1 MITLP
6 QTAECWDYNMSPHAW
21 LTFLRGIFIIKSDIF
36 YSNDNTFNL
45 AFSFVL
51 SLNIAMGSIK
61 TIGFKCTKYFDGVDP
76 HKLPIN
82 TPFSLSS
89 ALILPPAF
97 KPCI

>member
-1 MITLP
+1 MIILP

-21 LTFLRGIFIIKSDIF
+21 LTFLSGVFIIKLDIF

-45 AFSFVL
+45 IFSGVL
-51 SLNIAMGSIK
+51 SLNLAMGSIK

-76 HKLPIN
+76 HKLPIH
-82 TPFSLSS
+82 TPFSLFS
-89 ALILPPAF
+89 ALIVPSAF